1 MSRPAQTAR
10 AIQISKNGA
19 EGGLAIQQI
28 FGFDF
33 KTSLLSFENMY
44 CRKSSMSVEQKHEA
58 VGRVLNQEL
67 QSSIAS
73 YYSVNQSTISR
84 MLQKYNDD
92 PKLKAKALDAA
103 SLFYERNPDNRPNGA
118 RSSTL
123 PAAASSTHPA
133 AASRNSD
140 GLTVMRA
147 IQLPPPVTPQQV
159 SRINPSFA
167 VPHGILRGI
176 SPAEMNVP
184 GAIRLLPTGQAFTS
198 GASWL
203 AQPVQH
209 QRQAL
214 CYGQGT
220 PHVQGHPGIHSSRP
234 AAGSEQPPFVH
245 CMVKETL
252 GVAPPTALSYVQAGQ
267 GTLHTCTSQGPSEI
281 CRPAATAA
289 EPTFMG
295 EKTVAAQSSAT
306 LGDGLVTLIS
316 FSSHAGI
323 LRPRARPA

>member
-1 MSRPAQTAR
+1 MYVKKQ
-10 AIQISKNGA
+10 
-19 EGGLAIQQI
+19 GLSSEQQ
-28 FGFDF
+28 D
-33 KTSLLSFENMY
+33 E
-44 CRKSSMSVEQKHEA
+44 V
-58 VGRVLNQEL
+58 VGRFFSKESQ
-67 QSSIAS
+67 AS
-73 YYSVNQSTISR
+73 LASCYHVSHQRIS
-84 MLQKYNDD
+84 QIVKKYNED
-92 PKLKAKALDAA
+92 PNLKNKALAAA
-103 SLFYERNPDNRPNGA
+103 SLFYEQNPDKRPNGA
-118 RSSTL
+118 RSSTH

-184 GAIRLLPTGQAFTS
+184 GAIRLLPTEEAFTS
-198 GASWL
+198 GVSWF

-289 EPTFMG
+289 QPTFMG

-306 LGDGLVTLIS
+306 LGDPHI
-316 FSSHAGI
+316 F
-323 LRPRARPA
+323 

>member
-1 MSRPAQTAR
+1 MFVQKQHLSSEQQNEIAGRYFSNESQGFLASCYNVSQPR
-10 AIQISKNGA
+10 ICQIA
-19 EGGLAIQQI
+19 
-28 FGFDF
+28 
-33 KTSLLSFENMY
+33 
-44 CRKSSMSVEQKHEA
+44 
-58 VGRVLNQEL
+58 
-67 QSSIAS
+67 
-73 YYSVNQSTISR
+73 
-84 MLQKYNDD
+84 QKYNNDA
-92 PKLKAKALDAA
+92 KLKDQALKAA

-123 PAAASSTHPA
+123 PATASSTHPA
-133 AASRNSD
+133 AASRNSG

-147 IQLPPPVTPQQV
+147 IPLPPPVPPQQV
-159 SRINPSFA
+159 SWINPSFA
-167 VPHGILRGI
+167 DPHGMLRGI

-220 PHVQGHPGIHSSRP
+220 PHGCTIQGHSEIHSSRP

-252 GVAPPTALSYVQAGQ
+252 GIAPPTALSYVQPGQ
-267 GTLHTCTSQGPSEI
+267 GTPHTCTSQGPSEI
-281 CRPAATAA
+281 HWPAATAA
-289 EPTFMG
+289 QPTFIG
-295 EKTVAAQSSAT
+295 EETVAAQSSAT
-306 LGDGLVTLIS
+306 SGDLIS
-316 FSSHAGI
+316 ISSHSGI